1 MMCGDGLAVCG
12 WRSGATRMARSVG
25 SGKCSFGVLLLVCRG
40 GGPGL
45 GATVLGYR
53 QMILCNLGCDSLGCA
68 VLRLTCERW
77 MSGRQPRKVVMM
89 GCAGVA
95 APV

>member
-1 MMCGDGLAVCG
+1 MRV
-12 WRSGATRMARSVG
+12 ARSVS
-25 SGKCSFGVLLLVCRG
+25 SGKCSFVVLLLVCRG

-45 GATVLGYR
+45 GATVVVYR

-68 VLRLTCERW
+68 ALRLACERW
-77 MSGRQPRKVVMM
+77 MSGRRPWKVVLM